1 VIPVRSRKLL
11 CQPPDRSIVHL
22 IQDSR
27 SVQVAGGRDWVVG
40 KLGESQRAER
50 DVVVRVRT
58 DPGIWP
64 TTCVRATLSKL
75 TPLIERAAR
84 NLTPAACQAVIS
96 AVGRGS
102 QHGSDHAAVVS
113 GSMRRQVSDFSGDS
127 GA

>member
-11 CQPPDRSIVHL
+11 RQPPDRSIVHL

-27 SVQVAGGRDWVVG
+27 SVQVTGGRDWVVG

-75 TPLIERAAR
+75 TPVIERAAR
-84 NLTPAACQAVIS
+84 NLTPAARQAVIS
-96 AVGRGS
+96 VVGCNS